1 MAKYPWQQAKR
12 TGNIRHL
19 VHMSHPMKYHER
31 KMSALAY
38 IPIHVT
44 AATLTRVHT
53 PQNSK
58 WKTKTT
64 RQRAKSTSTLTSAER
79 RGPSVWQHAEGH
91 SQQTGRL
98 VKCRLIALHNAALM
112 TWIKTLTSVWL
123 EQCRALKGWQTVSQT
138 LVNLSANI
146 NTPTLQVAVAVC
158 NVRLFCCVADHKVAV
173 NMQFHVTAYQSKK
186 NMRIVFPL
194 NKYPLLKF
202 SWGFC
207 RVSPWF
213 KKLKS

>member
-1 MAKYPWQQAKR
+1 MLQQQ
-12 TGNIRHL
+12 HL
-19 VHMSHPMKYHER
+19 PGYTRPKTPNER
-31 KMSALAY
+31 QKQQDKEPSL
-38 IPIHVT
+38 H
-44 AATLTRVHT
+44 LLW
-53 PQNSK
+53 PQQSD
-58 WKTKTT
+58 
-64 RQRAKSTSTLTSAER
+64 EV
-79 RGPSVWQHAEGH
+79 PVVWQHAEGH